1 MKFKIYLT
9 NSKHSKAYKGL
20 SKNFMILKIIFCKK
34 KFCQSNETD
43 VQKQGKKEMKLTD
56 KPGSVLTLRQV
67 TVIHLGALLLMR
79 SSNLP
84 ADDASHA
91 IVSLFGLA
99 ADGGYRVSPVSTQV
113 RNFRC
118 SQVEPTRLCGPIPR
132 LIPYGF
138 QRTAVSRHP
147 ALRSPDFPLS

>member
-1 MKFKIYLT
+1 
-9 NSKHSKAYKGL
+9 
-20 SKNFMILKIIFCKK
+20 
-34 KFCQSNETD
+34 
-43 VQKQGKKEMKLTD
+43 MKLAD

-67 TVIHLGALLLMR
+67 TVIHLGVQLLVR

-84 ADDASHA
+84 ADSASNA

-99 ADGGYRVSPVSTQV
+99 TDGGYRVSPVSTQV

-132 LIPYGF
+132 LILLLAF
-138 QRTAVSRHP
+138 SVRLLAVILLCVARTFLSHKDRKGLPHLTKP
-147 ALRSPDFPLS
+147 ASW